1 MNKRKQVA
9 NELVELMDKVDDKQI
24 EEFKKLI
31 ESSNRIFTAG
41 MGRSGFMMRGFAM
54 RLMHMGYTTYVV
66 GETTTP
72 AILEGDLLV
81 LGSGSGKTS
90 SLVAM
95 ANKAKEMGAKIALI
109 SSNDKEG
116 IAEVADCIVKVETQ
130 AKDKSDSGKS
140 IQPMGTLFEQGLL
153 LICDSVILDLMED
166 IDTDGAEMYK
176 NHANLE

>member
-1 MNKRKQVA
+1 
-9 NELVELMDKVDDKQI
+9 
-24 EEFKKLI
+24 
-31 ESSNRIFTAG
+31 

-140 IQPMGTLFEQGLL
+140 ISLWELFLNK
-153 LICDSVILDLMED
+153 V
-166 IDTDGAEMYK
+166 YY
-176 NHANLE
+176 